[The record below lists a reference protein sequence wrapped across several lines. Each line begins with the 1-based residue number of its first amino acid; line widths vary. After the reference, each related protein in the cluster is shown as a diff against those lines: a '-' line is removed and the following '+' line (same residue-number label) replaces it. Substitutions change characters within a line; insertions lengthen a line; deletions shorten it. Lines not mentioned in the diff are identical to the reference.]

1 MKVFSA
7 HRFPYPPLWGGSWA
21 WCDVDVY
28 RQGLAV
34 LVVLRD
40 QDDHGG
46 TSLTNAMEG
55 VARRVRRE
63 VLEPEGLAGL
73 ETCWIHWS
81 RTDRISSTVR
91 FEDPVGLEGP
101 QWNYLPPE
109 EFALI
114 LRGFGAEGELQRWIR
129 EGSL

>member
-1 MKVFSA
+1 MKVFGTT
-7 HRFPYPPLWGGSWA
+7 RFPYPNLWGGSWA

-46 TSLTNAMEG
+46 TSVTNAMEE
-55 VARRVRRE
+55 VARRVRRV

-91 FEDPVGLEGP
+91 FEDPERLAGP
-101 QWNYLPPE
+101 QWSYLPPE
-109 EFALI
+109 EFARI
-114 LRGFGAEGELQRWIR
+114 LEVFEAEG
-129 EGSL
+129 